1 MQRSCVWIA
10 ADIAQELGIS
20 GTEFPSRIMEVKNLL
35 YEVLKDGQPRDIIV
49 LPFFRNYVEVI
60 GHIRD
65 RGIVGP
71 IIIYT
76 QGETLFMNLA
86 ELASQGVIF
95 VDTSRFNRPLMIGF
109 LTFMQKTQ
117 EVADLP
123 FSSPEN
129 GRRIA
134 SQATREPAEI
144 RELFRQI
151 LRRRVRILVTCQFRE
166 DQPTLS
172 VTCEVIQL
180 VGEIET
186 KIVLDKFNPQ
196 EFVGL
201 YGQMAKGKP
210 LVGYVSMDE
219 ESLGFELP
227 VVHTVMGRITALLPA
242 TVYENRRKFFRV
254 EPDVREPVTVYI
266 QAENGPTRSFH
277 VHDVSEGGLG
287 LTIPFT
293 GLVQDAVYPIAL
305 ALPGP
310 KLILGSVQVMFKEI
324 IKGDMVTYG
333 TTFIMNES
341 DLISVRQYVYKRQA
355 GIISAIREL
364 NL

>member
-1 MQRSCVWIA
+1 MQKSSVWIA
-10 ADIAQELGIS
+10 AEIAQELGIS
-20 GTEFPSRIMEVKNLL
+20 GAEVPCRIMEVKSLL
-35 YEVLKDGQPRDIIV
+35 YEVLKDGQPRDVIV
-49 LPFFRNYVEVI
+49 LPFFRNYTEVV

-76 QGETLFMNLA
+76 QGETQFLNLT
-86 ELASQGVIF
+86 EMASQGVIF
-95 VDTSRFNRPLMIGF
+95 MDAARFNRPLMIGF

-117 EVADLP
+117 DAVDLP
-123 FSSPEN
+123 LPLAD
-129 GRRIA
+129 RKPRLA
-134 SQATREPAEI
+134 SQSTRDATEI
-144 RELFRQI
+144 KELFRQVM
-151 LRRRVRILVTCQFRE
+151 RRRARILITCQFRE

-210 LVGYVSMDE
+210 LVGFVSMEE

-227 VVHTVMGRITALLPA
+227 VVHTVMGRITALLPP

-254 EPDVREPVTVYI
+254 EPDAREPVTVYI
-266 QAENGPTRSFH
+266 QAENSPTRSFQ

-287 LTIPFT
+287 LTIPFP
-293 GLVQDAVYPIAL
+293 GLVEDAVYPIAL
-305 ALPGP
+305 ALPGL
-310 KLILGSVQVMFKEI
+310 KLILGSVKVVFKEI
-324 IKGDMVTYG
+324 LKGDMVTYG

-341 DLISVRQYVYKRQA
+341 DLINVRQYVYKRQA